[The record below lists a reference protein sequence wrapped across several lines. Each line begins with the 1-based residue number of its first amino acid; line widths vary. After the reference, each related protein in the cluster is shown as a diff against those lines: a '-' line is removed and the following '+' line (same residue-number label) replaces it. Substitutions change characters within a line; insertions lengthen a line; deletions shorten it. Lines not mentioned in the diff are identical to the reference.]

1 MFVNL
6 KSGQDYGY
14 VDFIQLYPF
23 FYLLFLYKKVVM
35 NTKQI
40 QFNEIVEK
48 IYNLPLEIKKEL
60 KNLLEKNIADER
72 RDEIAENLRLAKKS
86 EKDGSLTFFSN
97 VIQLKQ
103 SL

>member
-1 MFVNL
+1 
-6 KSGQDYGY
+6 
-14 VDFIQLYPF
+14 
-23 FYLLFLYKKVVM
+23 M